1 MTDGER
7 LAVWQAAWPRA
18 LDLWSRY
25 TRLSEPRWCLDAAQ
39 EKAQGMGDSIA
50 MIRLN
55 DQAICVSFPQIQRF
69 DLDGYALVILAHEIG
84 HHVYTPGD
92 LIDMGRSLARVRA
105 ALPTLEEAAPM
116 VCNIYEDLLINDR
129 LHRFHNLDVAGVY
142 QAINRVNG
150 GEGRLWNLMMRIF
163 EILWSLQR
171 GTLARG
177 VEDQMEGDAQ
187 LGARLIRN
195 YAQDWIEGSGSFGLL
210 CLPYLLEDKE
220 ANRAQ
225 EQALMDAL
233 KAGAG
238 AEIPAGLIVS
248 EGAVAVHPA
257 ELDQAGAQAVR
268 TGEGQCREPFE
279 YGALLR
285 ALGMQL
291 SDEEVAARYYRERAL
306 PHLIP
311 FPTRQRP
318 ESAEPL
324 MEGLESWDIGFPLED
339 VDWLESVMLS
349 PTVVPGV
356 TTVQRVWGTMDGVLP
371 EPEPIDLDLYVDCSG
386 SMPDPRQRVSY
397 LTLAGAI
404 VAISCL
410 RAGGR
415 VQITLWSGPMQFI
428 ASEGFLR
435 NEKEVMAILTTYL
448 SGATAFPLHMF
459 RKTYSQRKAHERPVH
474 ILIISDDGVDTIDQP
489 DELGNPGLELAR
501 MALAKAGAGG
511 TMVLHLWANQRDR
524 PFFSLVEQMGW
535 RIFELKQWEDLVA
548 FARDFARERF
558 EPAGTPR

>member
-1 MTDGER
+1 MA
-7 LAVWQAAWPRA
+7 LWQAAWPQA

-25 TRLSEPRWCLDAAQ
+25 VRLSEPRWCLDPAQ
-39 EKAQGMGDSIA
+39 ERAEGMGDSIA

-55 DQAICVSFPQIQRF
+55 DQVICVSFAQIERF
-69 DLDGYALVILAHEIG
+69 DLDSFALVILAHEIG

-92 LIDMGRSLARVRA
+92 LIDLGRCMGRVRA
-105 ALPTLEEAAPM
+105 ALPTLEDSAPM
-116 VCNIYEDLLINDR
+116 ICNIYEDLLINDR
-129 LHRFHNLDVAGVY
+129 LHRFHSLDVAGVY

-150 GEGRLWNLMMRIF
+150 GQGRLWNLMMRIF

-171 GTLARG
+171 GTLAKA

-195 YAQDWIEGSGSFGLL
+195 YAQDWVEGCGPFALL

-220 ANRAQ
+220 ANQAQ

-238 AEIPAGLIVS
+238 AEIPGGLVMS

-257 ELDQAGAQAVR
+257 ELGDQGPPAPQAQ
-268 TGEGQCREPFE
+268 GQCREPFE
-279 YGALLR
+279 FGALLR
-285 ALGMQL
+285 ALGMEL

-306 PHLIP
+306 PYLIP
-311 FPTRQRP
+311 FPTQQRP
-318 ESAEPL
+318 ETAEPL

-349 PTVVPGV
+349 PRVVPGV
-356 TTVQRVWGTMDGVLP
+356 TTVQRVWGTMDGTLP
-371 EPEPIDLDLYVDCSG
+371 DPEPIDLDLYVDCSG
-386 SMPDPRQRVSY
+386 SMPDPRQRISY

-415 VQITLWSGPMQFI
+415 VQVTLWSGPMQFI
-428 ASEGFLR
+428 TSDGFVR
-435 NEKEVMAILTTYL
+435 NEKEVMATLTAYL
-448 SGATAFPLHMF
+448 NGSTAFPLHMF
-459 RKTYSQRKAHERPVH
+459 RKTYSQRKTHQRPVH
-474 ILIISDDGVDTIDQP
+474 ILIISDDGVDTIDMP

-501 MALAKAGAGG
+501 MALEKAGAGG
-511 TMVLHLWANQRDR
+511 TMVLHLWANQRER
-524 PFFSLVEQMGW
+524 PFFALVEEMGW
-535 RIFELKQWEDLVA
+535 RIFEISQWEDLVA

-558 EPAGTPR
+558 ELQKNLS